1 MAKLVSKKVLVP
13 TILAAVAIAL
23 AVLAVPQAIAT
34 SDRMAEDMPRI
45 NGTVNAG
52 ETMKDFINDNL
63 KVTLSQ
69 ASETAAKQAEN
80 GVVVG
85 GHLGVVQGYLVYTL
99 YVVNPDEHTGRMVIV
114 DAGSGEVLHASE
126 PGQMG
131 SFGGHGDGPW
141 KRGGF
146 GHWNGFGPW
155 NGHGGGGGGM
165 WHQGMMR

>member
-13 TILAAVAIAL
+13 AVLAVAVAL
-23 AVLAVPQAIAT
+23 VVLAVPQAIAT
-34 SDRMAEDMPRI
+34 SDRMAEMPRI
-45 NGTVNAG
+45 NGTINAG

-69 ASETAAKQAEN
+69 ASETAAKQVEN

-85 GHLGVVQGYLVYTL
+85 GHLGVAQGYLVYTL
-99 YVVNPDEHTGRMVIV
+99 YVIDPDDQTKRMVIV

-131 SFGGHGDGPW
+131 SFGEHGYGPW
-141 KRGGF
+141 MGHGF

-155 NGHGGGGGGM
+155 NGHGSGGGM

>member
-13 TILAAVAIAL
+13 AILAVTAAL
-23 AVLAVPQAIAT
+23 VVLAVPQAIAS
-34 SDRMAEDMPRI
+34 SDRMADMPRI
-45 NGTVNAG
+45 NGTINVG
-52 ETMKDFINDNL
+52 ETIKDFIDDNL

-69 ASETAAKQAEN
+69 ASETAAKLAEN
-80 GVVVG
+80 GIVIG

-99 YVVNPDEHTGRMVIV
+99 YVVNPDDKTGRMVIV

-131 SFGGHGDGPW
+131 SIGEHGYGPW
-141 KRGGF
+141 KGHGF
-146 GHWNGFGPW
+146 GQWKGGGFGPW
-155 NGHGGGGGGM
+155 SGHGSGGGM

>member
-1 MAKLVSKKVLVP
+1 MAKLVSKKVLVSA
-13 TILAAVAIAL
+13 ILAVAVVAL
-23 AVLAVPQAIAT
+23 AVLTVPQAIAT
-34 SDRMAEDMPRI
+34 SDRMATEMPRI
-45 NGTVNAG
+45 NGTVNVG
-52 ETMKDFINDNL
+52 ETMKDFIKDNL

-99 YVVNPDEHTGRMVIV
+99 YIVNPDGHTGRMVIV
-114 DAGSGEVLHASE
+114 DAGNGEVLHASE

-131 SFGGHGDGPW
+131 SFVGGYGYCPW
-141 KRGGF
+141 KGG
-146 GHWNGFGPW
+146 GFGPW
-155 NGHGGGGGGM
+155 NDHGSDGGM